1 MSEVVEKKE
10 SVAGIDVLKHEQ
22 LQRDILG
29 LEYLVS
35 GFVDSLYYSIPNDK
49 QISAVN
55 GLISSILF
63 KISDDLDD
71 LVTKN

>member
-1 MSEVVEKKE
+1 MSEAVEKKE